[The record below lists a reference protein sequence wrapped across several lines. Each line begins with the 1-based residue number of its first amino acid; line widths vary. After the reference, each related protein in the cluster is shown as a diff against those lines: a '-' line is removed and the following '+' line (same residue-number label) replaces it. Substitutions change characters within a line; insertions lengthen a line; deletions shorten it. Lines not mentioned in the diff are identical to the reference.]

1 MEEAKQIIAS
11 IRNIK
16 DGLRNIL
23 TQAYVDE
30 SLTKDKE
37 KMKEVLI
44 TIMGSMFDVAALTGI
59 EMDKMLELVNVKNVE
74 KKQIERMEKHAIA
87 MGDFLKDGFTVLT
100 GNPEEMIKQ
109 LEAYIKH
116 AEKLWEN
123 ALIMFQKSSY
133 AMACFLSIVCIEE
146 CSKISFGEFQF
157 YHTVIHGKSSVE
169 IKPRGKNPLSKHNKK
184 HFVAACSGALVN
196 ARMDDIVGVDKVTE
210 FIEDCE
216 SGKLEKIRQ
225 MCLYADVSKEG
236 AIVIPEAIV
245 TKEQAAFYIAVAG
258 QLLSQIEG
266 AESIKNGF
274 QDKVDKFAVEHF
286 EIKKPM

>member
-1 MEEAKQIIAS
+1 
-11 IRNIK
+11 
-16 DGLRNIL
+16 
-23 TQAYVDE
+23 
-30 SLTKDKE
+30 
-37 KMKEVLI
+37 
-44 TIMGSMFDVAALTGI
+44 
-59 EMDKMLELVNVKNVE
+59 MLELVNVKNVE
-74 KKQIERMEKHAIA
+74 KKQIERMGKHAIA

-116 AEKLWEN
+116 AENLWEN

-157 YHTVIHGKSSVE
+157 YYTVIHGKSSVE

-196 ARMDDIVGVDKVTE
+196 ARMDNIVGVDKVTE

-274 QDKVDKFAVEHF
+274 QDKVDKFAVDHF
-286 EIKKPM
+286 EIRNPYN

>member
-1 MEEAKQIIAS
+1 MEEEKQIMAS
-11 IRNIK
+11 MRNIK
-16 DGLRNIL
+16 DGLKNIL

-30 SLTKDKE
+30 SLTTDKE

-44 TIMGSMFDVAALTGI
+44 AIMGSMFDVAAHTGI
-59 EMDKMLELVNVKNVE
+59 EMDKILELVNVQNVK
-74 KKQIERMEKHAIA
+74 KKQNERMKKHAIA

-116 AEKLWEN
+116 AEDLWEN

-169 IKPRGKNPLSKHNKK
+169 TKPRGRNPLSQHNKK

-196 ARMDDIVGVDKVTE
+196 TRMDDIVGVDKVTE

-225 MCLYADVSKEG
+225 MCLYADISKEG
-236 AIVIPEAIV
+236 KMVIPEAII
-245 TKEQAAFYIAVAG
+245 TKEQAAFYIVVAG

-266 AESIKNGF
+266 AESIRNGF
-274 QDKVDKFAVEHF
+274 QDKVDQFATEHF
-286 EIKKPM
+286 TIKKPI